1 MTLPRAVD
9 THPRLVRHANRLL
22 PRLWRMRVLPPPD
35 LQEATIEAQAMRS
48 TGLSDFGDEWFRKP
62 LRRLLPALR
71 EEANLN
77 PLGRIIAHGSILKV
91 MKERLWGEALFRAHP
106 EIRARP
112 LPSPVV
118 IVGPMRSGTTR
129 LHRLLASDPRFAHLR
144 LFEAMCPVPWP
155 NSGKRR
161 DPRAA
166 YTARGWKALTWIN
179 PANAEV
185 HPTGPMEPDEEL
197 GLLEQSL
204 WGAQIEAQRR
214 IPSYARWC
222 EGEDATPAY
231 AHMADL
237 LRLTGWFR
245 GDDPA
250 RPWVLKT
257 PQHMQDLAALD
268 RVFPD
273 ARQIFIHRDPVKV
286 VGSACSLAWNQMV
299 VQSDEVDPAWI
310 GREWLH
316 KTGHRVRTTLAV
328 RECIDAG
335 RQLDVGFAE
344 MNADWRGVMRR
355 VYAFLDMELTP
366 GALAAMEEYLR
377 RAEREQGFRRHRYR
391 LEDFGLDAREVAERF
406 AGYAAAFDIP
416 AERA

>member
-1 MTLPRAVD
+1 MPLPAAAD

-22 PRLWRMRVLPPPD
+22 PKLWRMRVLPPPN
-35 LQEATIEAQAMRS
+35 LLEATIEAQAKRA
-48 TGLSDFGDEWFRKP
+48 TGLSDFGDAWFREP
-62 LRRLLPALR
+62 LGRLLPALR
-71 EEANLN
+71 EEARLN
-77 PLGRIIAHGSILKV
+77 PLGRVIAHGSVLKV
-91 MKERLWGEALFRAHP
+91 LKERLWAQALFGAHP
-106 EIRARP
+106 EIRARQ
-112 LPSPVV
+112 LRAPVV

-129 LHRLLASDPRFAHLR
+129 LHRLLAADERFAHLR

-155 NSGKRR
+155 GSRKGR
-161 DPRAA
+161 DPRVT
-166 YTARGWKALTWIN
+166 YTGRGWKALNWIN
-179 PANAEV
+179 PANAQV

-197 GLLEQSL
+197 GLLEQCF

-214 IPSYARWC
+214 VPSYARWC
-222 EGEDATPAY
+222 EGEDAKPAY

-273 ARQIFIHRDPVKV
+273 ARLIFIHRDPVKV

-299 VQSDEVDPAWI
+299 VQSDDVDPHWI
-310 GREWLH
+310 GAEWLH
-316 KTGHRVRTTLAV
+316 KTGHRVETT
-328 RECIDAG
+328 RKIRGTIDRK
-335 RQLDVGFAE
+335 RQLDIGFAE
-344 MNADWRGVMRR
+344 MNADWREVMRR
-355 VYAFLDMELTP
+355 VYGFLDMELTP
-366 GALAAMEEYLR
+366 TALAAMEAYLA
-377 RAEREQGFRRHRYR
+377 RAEREQPFRRHRYD
-391 LEDFGLDAREVAERF
+391 LADFGLEAGAVAERF
-406 AGYAAAFDIP
+406 ADYSAAFDIP